1 MEGKGA
7 PKDDEQAKEWF
18 SKAKAANPQYF
29 WTLLKLAE
37 LGDAVGM
44 SEAADHYYTGDA
56 QDQGCPHDP
65 AKAFEWYLKSAE
77 GGYHWGYYNVG
88 RCYMEGKGV
97 AKNPDEA
104 RKWFRQAA
112 QLGNPIAHDRL
123 RELGD
128 L

>member
-1 MEGKGA
+1 
-7 PKDDEQAKEWF
+7 WYH
-18 SKAKAANPQYF
+18 KA
-29 WTLLKLAE
+29 
-37 LGDAVGM
+37 
-44 SEAADHYYTGDA
+44 
-56 QDQGCPHDP
+56 
-65 AKAFEWYLKSAE
+65 AE